1 MKRLLFLT
9 LFFAL
14 SATAF
19 PQEIKK
25 TLIAID
31 AYKYNEK
38 GKEIE
43 KHHYS
48 VTNDVPS
55 DPDKTFTIYNSNGTK
70 KEVFILDA
78 YDDTTE
84 AQIYFYENKQITIT
98 SYEYYGTEAVPY
110 IKVVYYGVEDSM
122 GTEEPGA
129 TYLLNVGAYKCDS
142 FHIFSWE
149 NEDWIKSIA
158 GKYTYNVY
166 KNPTKLILSEDMDG
180 MSMDFQLT
188 YEYDTKQ
195 NCIKMIMSIVMAG
208 MPLSLMNAEQTFD
221 ASSKLIETYIYPNVH
236 PLLAEYLGE
245 DYEDMMTEQ
254 KMRYTYNENG
264 KVKTV
269 SSLELNKS
277 NGQFVEHSRQEYV
290 YRAENIDGEQQYLT
304 DTIYTYDIEDPAS
317 IVSATALN
325 ITCYPNPAS
334 DFITLSGMDLLSD
347 VYIYDLYGKQLLHKQ
362 LNTEAESL
370 HIGFLPEGMYIVK
383 IKNEKGVAVSK
394 FVKQTH

>member
-1 MKRLLFLT
+1 
-9 LFFAL
+9 
-14 SATAF
+14 
-19 PQEIKK
+19 
-25 TLIAID
+25 
-31 AYKYNEK
+31 
-38 GKEIE
+38 
-43 KHHYS
+43 
-48 VTNDVPS
+48 
-55 DPDKTFTIYNSNGTK
+55 
-70 KEVFILDA
+70 
-78 YDDTTE
+78 
-84 AQIYFYENKQITIT
+84 
-98 SYEYYGTEAVPY
+98 
-110 IKVVYYGVEDSM
+110 
-122 GTEEPGA
+122 
-129 TYLLNVGAYKCDS
+129 
-142 FHIFSWE
+142 
-149 NEDWIKSIA
+149 
-158 GKYTYNVY
+158 
-166 KNPTKLILSEDMDG
+166 
-180 MSMDFQLT
+180 MDFQLT